1 MRKEYAKDFLLE
13 GNISRD
19 PMQQFN
25 EWMRSAIDFGLP
37 EPNAMVVAT
46 ATMDGK
52 PSARVVL
59 LKEVNAEGFV
69 FFTNYLSNKGRQLA
83 ENPFIAVIFDW
94 HEMERQVRIEGIAEK
109 ISESDSDDYF
119 HSRPRSSQIGAWA
132 SDQSLVVKN
141 REALDGSLWTCEKK
155 FAGTPHIPRP
165 PHWGGFLIRPATI
178 EFWQGRPNRMH
189 DRLIFK
195 KIDAAWNMER
205 LAP

>member
-1 MRKEYAKDFLLE
+1 MRDHLSQMRKEYAKDFLLE

-83 ENPFIAVIFDW
+83 ENPFVFN
-94 HEMERQVRIEGIAEK
+94 EV
-109 ISESDSDDYF
+109 F
-119 HSRPRSSQIGAWA
+119 P
-132 SDQSLVVKN
+132 
-141 REALDGSLWTCEKK
+141 
-155 FAGTPHIPRP
+155 
-165 PHWGGFLIRPATI
+165 
-178 EFWQGRPNRMH
+178 
-189 DRLIFK
+189 
-195 KIDAAWNMER
+195 
-205 LAP
+205 